1 MHFYIQ
7 CFTISPNIKESVQYF
22 IYSSMLQLI
31 HFFSDRIFG
40 LMCPTDLHILYDGAK
55 KKYKLLSYTRKLSF
69 FVIVSFIIVYVLHTT
84 GLCNVIG
91 YI

>member
-7 CFTISPNIKESVQYF
+7 CFTISPKIKESVQYF

-31 HFFSDRIFG
+31 HFLSDRIFG

-55 KKYKLLSYTRKLSF
+55 K
-69 FVIVSFIIVYVLHTT
+69 I
-84 GLCNVIG
+84 
-91 YI
+91 

>member
-7 CFTISPNIKESVQYF
+7 CFTISPKIKESVQYF

-55 KKYKLLSYTRKLSF
+55 KNINYCHIRENFLSLSLYHLLLFMFCIRPG
-69 FVIVSFIIVYVLHTT
+69 YVM
-84 GLCNVIG
+84 
-91 YI
+91 